1 MNKFFFLLL
10 NIIKLS
16 DCLAPVLSPTNYYMV
31 QSSDVRENEATFRQ
45 K

>member
-16 DCLAPVLSPTNYYMV
+16 DCLAPVLSPNNYYKV
-31 QSSDVRENEATFRQ
+31 QSSNVKEVN
-45 K
+45 